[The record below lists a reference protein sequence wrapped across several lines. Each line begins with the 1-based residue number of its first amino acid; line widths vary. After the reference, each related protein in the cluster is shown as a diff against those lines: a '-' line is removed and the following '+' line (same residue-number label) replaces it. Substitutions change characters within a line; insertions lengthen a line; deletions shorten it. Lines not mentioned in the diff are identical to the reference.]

1 MNINLDKFVLGTP
14 VEQFYK
20 NGALFKSIYGVTHM
34 SDFLRFLVLYKYGGI
49 YLDLDVVVQ
58 KNLDGMPA
66 NFCGVERGSDLN
78 VAVFGLQNKIGHLIS
93 KLCLR

>member
-1 MNINLDKFVLGTP
+1 MNINLDNFVLGTP

-20 NGALFKSIYGVTHM
+20 YGTLFKSVYCVTHM

-58 KNLDGMPA
+58 QNLDKLPA
-66 NFCGVERGSDLN
+66 NFCGIEQGTVVN
-78 VAVFGLQNKIGHLIS
+78 VAVFGLQNEAGHHIS
-93 KLCLR
+93 ELCLR